1 VAHEP
6 ADRGALPVIPRN
18 DPPILFSDVVVLGSN
33 LVVAVTFAGRV
44 DVPVIA
50 QFILVVIALA
60 VMYAKVSMVITRKQ
74 RLDMLNDSLDVDE
87 AMVVGRVS
95 YLTHFAYVALLLDPY
110 SLYDF
115 DDRKGADE

>member
-1 VAHEP
+1 M
-6 ADRGALPVIPRN
+6 IPRN